1 LSATR
6 GRRSSPRRSAR
17 RFPSSP
23 PNSWRWNLERLADAV
38 RGELSRFGTHAEIG
52 RVADAW
58 PAAVGEQ
65 IARNAW
71 PARIARDGTLHV
83 NTSSSAWAFELTQL
97 EATIREK
104 LRELAPPKLR
114 FAPGPLPEPLTT
126 AEDVSLPNAP
136 EPSAGDRL
144 RGSELAA
151 PIADE
156 KLRNLVA
163 RAAAASLAG
172 GRSRRSV

>member
-1 LSATR
+1 M
-6 GRRSSPRRSAR
+6 
-17 RFPSSP
+17 
-23 PNSWRWNLERLADAV
+23 
-38 RGELSRFGTHAEIG
+38 RGELSRFGGPAEIG

-97 EATIREK
+97 EATIRDK
-104 LRELAPPKLR
+104 LGELAPPKLR
-114 FAPGPLPEPLTT
+114 FGPGPLPEPLTT
-126 AEDVSLPNAP
+126 AEDASSAPTP
-136 EPSAGDRL
+136 EPSDADRA
-144 RGSELAA
+144 RGTELAA
-151 PIADE
+151 AIGDE

-163 RAAAASLAG
+163 RAAAASLAS
-172 GRSRRSV
+172 SRNSRPF

>member
-1 LSATR
+1 M
-6 GRRSSPRRSAR
+6 
-17 RFPSSP
+17 
-23 PNSWRWNLERLADAV
+23 ERLADAV
-38 RGELSRFGTHAEIG
+38 RGELSRFGAPAEIG
-52 RVADAW
+52 RLADAW

-97 EATIREK
+97 EAAIREK
-104 LRELAPPKLR
+104 LGALAPAKVR

-126 AEDVSLPNAP
+126 AEDASSATAP
-136 EPSAGDRL
+136 QPSDDDRV
-144 RGSELAA
+144 RGTELAA
-151 PIADE
+151 SIGDE

-172 GRSRRSV
+172 SRDSRSF

>member
-1 LSATR
+1 LD
-6 GRRSSPRRSAR
+6 
-17 RFPSSP
+17 
-23 PNSWRWNLERLADAV
+23 RLADTV
-38 RGELSRFGTHAEIG
+38 RGELSRFGTQAEIG

-71 PARIARDGTLHV
+71 PARVAHDGTLHV

-104 LRELAPPKLR
+104 LGTLAPRKLR
-114 FAPGPLPEPLTT
+114 FAPGSLPEPLTA
-126 AEDVSLPNAP
+126 AEDESLSNSP
-136 EPSAGDRL
+136 EPSDDDRV
-144 RGSELAA
+144 RASELAA
-151 PIADE
+151 SIGDE

-163 RAAAASLAG
+163 RAAAASLASSRS
-172 GRSRRSV
+172 GRSF

>member
-1 LSATR
+1 
-6 GRRSSPRRSAR
+6 
-17 RFPSSP
+17 
-23 PNSWRWNLERLADAV
+23 
-38 RGELSRFGTHAEIG
+38 LSRFGAPGELG

-58 PAAVGEQ
+58 AAAVGEQ

-104 LRELAPPKLR
+104 LRDHAPPKLR
-114 FAPGPLPEPLTT
+114 FAPGALPEGLTA
-126 AEDVSLPNAP
+126 AEAASRATVP
-136 EPSAGDRL
+136 EPSDDERMRAA
-144 RGSELAA
+144 ELADA
-151 PIADE
+151 IGDE
-156 KLRNLVA
+156 KLRKLVS

-172 GRSRRSV
+172 SRDSRSF

>member
-1 LSATR
+1 M
-6 GRRSSPRRSAR
+6 
-17 RFPSSP
+17 
-23 PNSWRWNLERLADAV
+23 
-38 RGELSRFGTHAEIG
+38 SRFGAPAEIG

-65 IARNAW
+65 VARIAW

-104 LRELAPPKLR
+104 LGEHAPPKLR
-114 FAPGPLPEPLTT
+114 FAPGPLPEGLTT
-126 AEDVSLPNAP
+126 AEAASPAALP
-136 EPSAGDRL
+136 EPSHDERVRAAK
-144 RGSELAA
+144 LADA
-151 PIADE
+151 IGDE

-163 RAAAASLAG
+163 RAAAASLASSRDS
-172 GRSRRSV
+172 RSF